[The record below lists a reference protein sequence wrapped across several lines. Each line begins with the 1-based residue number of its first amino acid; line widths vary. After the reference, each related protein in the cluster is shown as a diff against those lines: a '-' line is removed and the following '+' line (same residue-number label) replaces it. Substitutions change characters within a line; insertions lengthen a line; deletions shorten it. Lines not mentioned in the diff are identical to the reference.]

1 MESGTKLNARE
12 VQMWLLYD
20 LLWLINLVAI
30 LFFLFING
38 VYLLLAAGS
47 YFHIRKYR
55 DIDKVFKMTG
65 VFSTKL
71 YKPVSVIA
79 PAYNEEQT
87 IIDSV
92 NSLLNLKYSNYE
104 VVVVNDG
111 SKDKTLQKL
120 IDYYNLKPDKRHQPN
135 FVKHEPIRNVYT
147 SKRYPKLLVVD
158 KENGGKADALNAG
171 INLAGNE
178 LFCAVDADSIL
189 EPDVII
195 KMLRVFMEDE
205 STIAVGGVVR
215 VANGCTFRNRQIKS
229 VSLPKTYL
237 GRIQAVEYLRA
248 FLFGRVGW
256 DYLNSLLIISGAFG
270 MFDRNAVI
278 QVGGYLKESV
288 GEDMELVMRLHHLF
302 RREKQ
307 EYRIR
312 FISEPVCWTEVPEDA
327 GTLARQRNRWHR
339 GLADTLFRHRA
350 MMFNPRY
357 GRLGL
362 FAMPFFFFGE
372 LISPLVELL
381 GYLIVGFSW
390 WMGAINGT
398 FAMLFFTSAVVLG
411 MLLSLISV
419 YLEELTTRKYEKVSD
434 ILVLAL
440 FAFLENLGFRQ
451 VHAWWRL
458 KGLIDYFRGSRE
470 WGKMERKG
478 IGA

>member
-1 MESGTKLNARE
+1 
-12 VQMWLLYD
+12 MWLLYD
-20 LLWLINLVAI
+20 ILWLVNILAI

-55 DIDKVFKMTG
+55 DIDKVFKMSG
-65 VFSTKL
+65 VFSSKL

-111 SKDKTLQKL
+111 SKDQTLQRL
-120 IDYYNLKPDKRHQPN
+120 IDYYKLKLDKRHQPV
-135 FVKHEPIRNVYT
+135 FVRHQPIRNVYT

-171 INLAGNE
+171 INMAGNE

-189 EPDVII
+189 ESDVII

-205 STIAVGGVVR
+205 STVAVGGVVR
-215 VANGCTFRNRQIKS
+215 VANGCKFRNRQIQN

-278 QVGGYLKESV
+278 RVGGYLKDSV
-288 GEDMELVMRLHHLF
+288 GEDMELVMRLHHF
-302 RREKQ
+302 YRKEKQ
-307 EYRIR
+307 HYRIR
-312 FISEPVCWTEVPEDA
+312 FISEPVCWTEVPEDHK
-327 GTLARQRNRWHR
+327 TLARQRNRWHR
-339 GLADTLFRHRA
+339 GLADTLFRHRE

-362 FAMPFFFFGE
+362 FAMPFFFLGE
-372 LISPLVELL
+372 LISPIVELS

-390 WMGAINGT
+390 WIGAINGT
-398 FAMLFFTSAVVLG
+398 FALLFFTSAVVLG
-411 MLLSLISV
+411 MLLSLTSV
-419 YLEELTTRKYEKVSD
+419 YLEELTTRRYENVSD
-434 ILVLAL
+434 ILILSF

-451 VHAWWRL
+451 LHAWWRL
-458 KGLIDYFRGSRE
+458 RGLIDYFRGSKE
-470 WGKMERKG
+470 WGSMKRKG
-478 IGA
+478 IGS